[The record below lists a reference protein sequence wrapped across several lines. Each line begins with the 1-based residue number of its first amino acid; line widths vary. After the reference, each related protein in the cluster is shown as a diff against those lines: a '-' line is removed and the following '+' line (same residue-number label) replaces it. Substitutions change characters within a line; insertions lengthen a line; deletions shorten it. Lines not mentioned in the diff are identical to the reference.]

1 MAEATPTSTKYFNE
15 KDIENI
21 LNELEKM
28 YPDAGCEL
36 HFENNFQLIVAVWV
50 LSAQTTDK
58 SVNKVTPALF
68 AKYPDA
74 KTMARAGYI
83 EAEARRITYPPLNSV
98 MTKSL
103 HSAQT
108 ALPK

>member
-36 HFENNFQLIVAVWV
+36 RF
-50 LSAQTTDK
+50 
-58 SVNKVTPALF
+58 
-68 AKYPDA
+68 
-74 KTMARAGYI
+74 
-83 EAEARRITYPPLNSV
+83 
-98 MTKSL
+98 
-103 HSAQT
+103 
-108 ALPK
+108 